1 MSVYKK
7 LADARK
13 DFHSRQLKKS
23 GLNKFAGYSY
33 FELSDFLV
41 PGLECLEKQG
51 LVPVISFG
59 QDTATMTIHDTKS
72 DASIE
77 ITSPM
82 SSAALK
88 GCHEVQNLGAVQTYL
103 RRYLWV
109 AALEIIEHDAVDS
122 APQDAKP
129 VAKKAD
135 KRTLNKLT
143 ELLEETGRD
152 LNKML
157 GYYSV
162 SELAELTSDQA
173 KEAIGMLEKAPKP
186 KEDTAPE
193 PKPEPQPE
201 PKAKAKPEPKPE
213 PKDDASNLADE
224 IAALVGSVDD

>member
-7 LADARK
+7 LAAARK

-33 FELSDFLV
+33 FELGDFLV

-59 QDTATMTIHDTKS
+59 QETAKMTIYDTSS

-82 SSAALK
+82 STAALK

-129 VAKKAD
+129 VEKKAD
-135 KRTLNKLT
+135 KRTLTKLE

-152 LNKML
+152 VNKLLN
-157 GYYSV
+157 YYSV

-186 KEDTAPE
+186 QPEPEPEPE
-193 PKPEPQPE
+193 PKPE
-201 PKAKAKPEPKPE
+201 PKAKAKPEPKPQ
-213 PKDDASNLADE
+213 PKDDASSLADE